1 MQEGVDNNSNAT
13 VWYNYAGATAGT
25 IIDMSNYFTA
35 TYDIC
40 PKNWRL
46 PTDSEQSGIRSYTTA
61 FSPVYGGFYNDG
73 SLYDAATRGYWWSAT
88 AESFTFRYGL
98 CYGGGILSTDDYYR
112 IRGLYVRCVR
122 TT

>member
-46 PTDSEQSGIRSYTTA
+46 PTDSEQSGITNYATA
-61 FSPVYGGFYNDG
+61 FSPVCGGNYING
-73 SLYDAATRGYWWSAT
+73 SYAVATTSGLWWSAT
-88 AESFTFRYGL
+88 ASSTSDRCYLTYNSGSLNTNGSGWRY
-98 CYGGGILSTDDYYR
+98 
-112 IRGLYVRCVR
+112 RGLYVRCVR
-122 TT
+122 M